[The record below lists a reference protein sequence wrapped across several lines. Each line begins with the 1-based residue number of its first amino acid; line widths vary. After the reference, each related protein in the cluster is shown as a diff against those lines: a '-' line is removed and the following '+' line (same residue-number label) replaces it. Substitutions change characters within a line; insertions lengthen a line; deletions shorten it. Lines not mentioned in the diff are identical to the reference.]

1 VSVFRP
7 AARVTTPDGLS
18 WEIYA
23 YKIRRPPRVPG
34 KRAIRR
40 VFKRLSALVVEAVR
54 SLRSDEWTVEA
65 IAWLPQKHTYT
76 WTTTREFRGQV
87 LAQVEG
93 HLTRGDVPQHLT
105 NAVYRGLTVSRS
117 AR

>member
-7 AARVTTPDGLS
+7 AARVTTPDGSL

-23 YKIRRPPRVPG
+23 YKIRRPPRAPG
-34 KRAIRR
+34 KRALRR
-40 VFKRLSALVVEAVR
+40 AIKRFYALVVEAVR
-54 SLRSDEWTVEA
+54 SLRSDQWTIEA
-65 IAWLPQKHTYT
+65 ITWLPQKHTYT
-76 WTTTREFRGQV
+76 WTTTGEFRGQV

-105 NAVYRGLTVSRS
+105 NAVYRGLSRS

>member
-1 VSVFRP
+1 MFRP
-7 AARVTTPDGLS
+7 AVRVSSPDGQR

-23 YKIRRPPRVPG
+23 YKVKRPPRVRG
-34 KRAIRR
+34 KRALRQ
-40 VFKRLSALVVEAVR
+40 VFVRLYVLASAAVR
-54 SLRSDEWTVEA
+54 ALRSDEWTIEA
-65 IAWLPQKHTYT
+65 IAWLPQKQAYT

-93 HLTRGDVPQHLT
+93 HLTRGDIPRHLT
-105 NAVYRGLTVSRS
+105 NAVYRGLSRS

>member
-7 AARVTTPDGLS
+7 AARVTTPDGS
-18 WEIYA
+18 RWEIYA
-23 YKIRRPPRVPG
+23 YKIRRPPRAPG
-34 KRAIRR
+34 KRALRR
-40 VFKRLSALVVEAVR
+40 VFKRLYTLAVEAVS
-54 SLRSDEWTVEA
+54 SLRSDEWTIEA
-65 IAWLPQKHTYT
+65 ITWLPQKHTYT

-93 HLTRGDVPQHLT
+93 HLTRGDVPQRLT
-105 NAVYRGLTVSRS
+105 NSVYRGLSRS